1 MTVRSTVKAIDE
13 LAPQLANCRAYWLGW
28 GTAGRGDDDL
38 AHYRSGGAGGHGP
51 RDLRRVGARLRPLLR
66 GGPGTG
72 GRRRTDRGG
81 RGEDPR
87 AVRFVARAGGRAV
100 GTALLFDA
108 HGVTGVYIVATAE
121 AYRRRGIGAALTAA
135 ALAEGRRRGLRVG
148 TLQAGGLG
156 APVYA
161 GMGFAK
167 VAEYELFRPPTSWN

>member
-1 MTVRSTVKAIDE
+1 MTTTSRTTAAAVLEGTDPATCAEWV
-13 LAPQLANCRAYWLGW
+13 RAYGPSFGVGPELVD
-28 GTAGRGDDDL
+28 AAVRIEED
-38 AHYRSGGAGGHGP
+38 GAK
-51 RDLRRVGARLRPLLR
+51 
-66 GGPGTG
+66 
-72 GRRRTDRGG
+72 
-81 RGEDPR
+81 DPR